1 MALNIND
8 RFMTSDRTPH
18 AARLAPGEE
27 HHWEVSWLPG
37 RRVTRNDAIT
47 AMVLAETCSPAGTR
61 ERNRMQPF
69 IEGWAAELGLTADQ
83 AVTRIAAM
91 PTWTATAETTP
102 ERADPEAGQ

>member
-1 MALNIND
+1 MAVTIND
-8 RFMTSDRTPH
+8 RTMTSDSTPH
-18 AARLAPGEE
+18 TARLTPGQE
-27 HHWEVSWLPG
+27 HQWEVSWLPG

-47 AMVLAETCSPAGTR
+47 AMVLAETCSPAETS

-69 IEGWAAELGLTADQ
+69 IQGWAAELGTTADQ

-91 PTWTATAETTP
+91 PAWAVTAEKTP